1 MSLTPGAC
9 CEPQGFARSPVSAG
23 VTREGLS
30 PLHLEQGGGWSY
42 FCLPTGRDHSTWSQP
57 DPARRA
63 PPMGRLKDAF

>member
-9 CEPQGFARSPVSAG
+9 CKPQGFAWSPVSAE

-42 FCLPTGRDHSTWSQP
+42 FCLPTG
-57 DPARRA
+57 
-63 PPMGRLKDAF
+63 